1 MHNLQQQM
9 MPPPSMFPSHSGVS
23 PGPSKVHVPPPP
35 PLSPHMISTG
45 ASQQMSAPPYN
56 NVQYNNS
63 HYGGRGPPGS
73 KRFKLYCLFMFKKN
87 VLIMLKSAGAL
98 RTGASEV
105 VVINDIQL
113 SWILQVILIAVV
125 FHNTVGE

>member
-1 MHNLQQQM
+1 MVGIPGGNIPSGVGSSGAIGGNMHNLQQQM

-73 KRFKLYCLFMFKKN
+73 KRFKRF
-87 VLIMLKSAGAL
+87 
-98 RTGASEV
+98 
-105 VVINDIQL
+105 
-113 SWILQVILIAVV
+113 
-125 FHNTVGE
+125 